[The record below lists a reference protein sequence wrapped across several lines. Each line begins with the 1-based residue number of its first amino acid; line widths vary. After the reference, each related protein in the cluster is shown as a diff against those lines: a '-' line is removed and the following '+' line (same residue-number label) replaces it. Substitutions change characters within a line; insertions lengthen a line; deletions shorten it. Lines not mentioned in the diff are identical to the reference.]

1 MYMEYFGLNKHPFQ
15 LKPDPELLY
24 LSQKHAR
31 AFVYMDYAA
40 WQPEGFVVI
49 TGEVGSGKSTLIKKL
64 LTNYREKV
72 FCFHINFTSL
82 SGGEL
87 LSYIARQ
94 AGIFIENEKDKI
106 SILFRIM
113 EQLKDYQARGIPCV
127 LVVDEAQN
135 LSYENLEEIRML
147 AGLEGEDG
155 PILRVVMLGQP
166 EFIQAIENLEQLKQR
181 IKLHYHI
188 GPLDLDEVASYINFR
203 LTACGFTGDT
213 LFSDELVLAIYEA
226 SGGIPR
232 LINKL
237 CDSLL
242 MCAFA
247 DRKPLPDISDL
258 SEIQNDILLVK
269 ATRHLPAEAH
279 SVATNAGISKT
290 DVERIVASLETIA
303 AALQAILAREVDNA

>member
-1 MYMEYFGLNKHPFQ
+1 MYLEYFNLNKHPFQ

-64 LTNYREKV
+64 LASYREKV

-94 AGIFIENEKDKI
+94 AGIMIENEKDKI

-166 EFIQAIENLEQLKQR
+166 EFIDAIDNLEQLKQR

-188 GPLDLDEVASYINFR
+188 GPLDLDEVTSYINFR
-203 LTACGFTGDT
+203 LAGCGFSGDA

-258 SEIQNDILLVK
+258 AEIQNDILLVK
-269 ATRHLPAEAH
+269 AARNLPAESP
-279 SVATNAGISKT
+279 SVTANAGISKS
-290 DVERIVASLETIA
+290 DVERIVTSLETIG
-303 AALQAILAREVDNA
+303 AALQAILAREANNV

>member
-1 MYMEYFGLNKHPFQ
+1 MYLEYFGFARHPFQ
-15 LKPDPELLY
+15 LKPDADLLY

-40 WQPEGFVVI
+40 WQPEGFVVV
-49 TGEVGSGKSTLIKKL
+49 TGEIGSGKSTLIKKL
-64 LTNYREKV
+64 LANYHNKV
-72 FCFHINFTSL
+72 FCFHLNFTNL
-82 SGGEL
+82 NGNDL
-87 LSYIARQ
+87 LNYIARQ
-94 AGIFIENEKDKI
+94 ADIQVDNEKDKI
-106 SILFRIM
+106 SVLFQIM
-113 EQLKDYQARGIPCV
+113 DHLKKIHAKGIPCV

-147 AGLEGEDG
+147 AGLEDADG

-166 EFIQAIENLEQLKQR
+166 EFINAVNASEQLRQR
-181 IKLHYHI
+181 VKLHYHI
-188 GPLDLDEVASYINFR
+188 GPLDKEEVKAYIDFR
-203 LTACGFTGDT
+203 LHACGYSGND
-213 LFSDELVLAIYEA
+213 LFAEELIPAIYEA

-247 DRKPLPDISDL
+247 DRKKFPEISDM

-269 ATRHLPAEAH
+269 DSKEMPGCYAIHEKGP
-279 SVATNAGISKT
+279 VAREDINRLVNALEGIQQT
-290 DVERIVASLETIA
+290 LSL
-303 AALQAILAREVDNA
+303 LLAREK

>member
-1 MYMEYFGLNKHPFQ
+1 MYLEYFGLARHPFQ
-15 LKPDPELLY
+15 LKPDADLLY

-40 WQPEGFVVI
+40 WQPEGFVVV
-49 TGEVGSGKSTLIKKL
+49 TGEIGSGKSTLIKKL
-64 LTNYREKV
+64 LANYYNKV
-72 FCFHINFTSL
+72 FCFHLNFTNL
-82 SGGEL
+82 SGNDL
-87 LSYIARQ
+87 LNYIARQ
-94 AGIFIENEKDKI
+94 ADIKVDNEKDKI
-106 SILFRIM
+106 SVLFQIM
-113 EQLKDYQARGIPCV
+113 DHLKKIHAKGIPCV

-147 AGLEGEDG
+147 AGLEGSDG

-166 EFIQAIENLEQLKQR
+166 EFINAVNASEQLRQR
-181 IKLHYHI
+181 VKLHYHI
-188 GPLDLDEVASYINFR
+188 GPLDKEEVKAYIDFR
-203 LTACGFTGDT
+203 LHACGYSGDE
-213 LFSDELVLAIYEA
+213 LFSEELIPAIYEA

-247 DRKPLPDISDL
+247 DRKKFPEISDM

-269 ATRHLPAEAH
+269 DSKEIPGCHVIHEKGLAAREDINRL
-279 SVATNAGISKT
+279 VNALEGIQQT
-290 DVERIVASLETIA
+290 LSL
-303 AALQAILAREVDNA
+303 LLAREK